1 MRATRASVGR
11 RGLPCKPRSN
21 PFCRVTVAGVM
32 WNLTIACSES
42 RSGRTSCSAI
52 VHWQLASRRAG
63 SHNTQTRSEV
73 SYSKRKVVQQKR
85 TGSARHGQRS
95 AGIFRHGGVS
105 HGPKPRSHAMGL
117 PKRIRRLGLC
127 MALSSKAKSG
137 DLVVLE
143 SVELAE
149 GRSRL
154 LRNSAV
160 APGARGTLV
169 IAGQKVDGNFAR
181 AARNFAGLDV
191 LPSVG
196 ANVYDILRR
205 GPACSDPRGGYGSGG
220 PSAMNATT
228 RHYDLLR
235 SRVVTE
241 KSTLLSMNNAL
252 VFEVATDATKPRSA
266 RRWRR
271 CSGSRS

>member
-1 MRATRASVGR
+1 MQARVESL
-11 RGLPCKPRSN
+11 LPGN
-21 PFCRVTVAGVM
+21 GGGDELELDDRVFGVDVRPDI
-32 WNLTIACSES
+32 LQ
-42 RSGRTSCSAI
+42 RI

-73 SYSKRKVVQQKR
+73 SYSKRKVVRQKR

-127 MALSSKAKSG
+127 MALSAKAKSG

-143 SVELAE
+143 NVELAE

-154 LRNSAV
+154 LRGSAV
-160 APGARGTLV
+160 APGTRGTLV
-169 IAGQKVDGNFAR
+169 IAGAKVDGNFAR
-181 AARNFAGLDV
+181 AARNFTGLDV
-191 LPSVG
+191 LPSIG

-205 GPACSDPRGGYGSGG
+205 GRLVL
-220 PSAMNATT
+220 T
-228 RHYDLLR
+228 REAVADLEGRLR
-235 SRVVTE
+235 
-241 KSTLLSMNNAL
+241 
-252 VFEVATDATKPRSA
+252 
-266 RRWRR
+266 
-271 CSGSRS
+271 